1 LPDKFEK
8 VGCNLCGSSEARKI
22 GRVKVEPKFQDI
34 FSRKELDIVKCRKC
48 GLAYTSPRPTDAT
61 LKVYY
66 ERCYSDVG
74 SKDPL
79 EEMLANKES
88 MLCGGGY
95 TTYDSRFTGW
105 LLGELTRQAGKKG
118 RLIDIGFGEGQFI
131 KFAGANGWS
140 ACGQEVSEEAV
151 EHIRK
156 VYGLDVHAG
165 DLRGLRLPGGSFDA
179 VTMINVIEH
188 LSDPMGY
195 LKEAH
200 RILKKGGVLY
210 ISTINAHTS
219 RRPVELIIPEH
230 LYHFSAGTIG
240 KMLKKGGFEILEL
253 TTRNHRDLEMNTEIL
268 RDSLQ
273 ARKPVAIFMA
283 FKRLLEAAFGIC
295 IGIRGLPF
303 DGGPRITAF
312 ARK

>member
-1 LPDKFEK
+1 MADELEE
-8 VGCNLCGSSEARKI
+8 VGCNFCGSSEARKI

-34 FSRKELDIVKCRKC
+34 FSRAELDIVKCKKC

-79 EEMLANKES
+79 EEMRSNKET

-95 TTYDSRFTGW
+95 TTYDTRYTGW
-105 LLGELTRQAGKKG
+105 LLGVITRLAGRKG
-118 RLIDIGFGEGQFI
+118 RLLDIGFGEGQFVR
-131 KFAGANGWS
+131 FASANGWS
-140 ACGQEVSEEAV
+140 VSGQEVSEEAV
-151 EHIRK
+151 EHIK
-156 VYGLDVHAG
+156 KAYGLDVKAG
-165 DLRGLRLPGGSFDA
+165 DLRELRLPSESFEA

-188 LSDPMGY
+188 LSDPIGY

-210 ISTINAHTS
+210 ISTVNAHTS
-219 RRPVELIIPEH
+219 RRPVELVIPEH
-230 LYHFSAGTIG
+230 LYHFSAEAIG
-240 KMLKKGGFEILEL
+240 KMLRKSGFEVLEL

-273 ARKPVAIFMA
+273 ARKPVATFLA
-283 FKRLLEAAFGIC
+283 FKRLFEAAFGIC